1 MTTWIAVLGA
11 ATATYLLR
19 ISMVVVLAGRP
30 LPAACEHHLRLA
42 GPAVL
47 AAVVASAL
55 FVSDGAAQPAPVGH
69 LVALVAAGAV
79 VRRTGRSL
87 HALLVGLPVAA
98 LASLLGLGG

>member
-11 ATATYLLR
+11 AACTYLLR
-19 ISMVVVLAGRP
+19 ISMVVVLAGRQ
-30 LPAACEHHLRLA
+30 LPASLEHQLRLA

-55 FVSDGAAQPAPVGH
+55 FVSDGAAQAAPASH
-69 LVALVAAGAV
+69 LAAVVAAGLV

-98 LASLLGLGG
+98 LATLLGLGA